1 MIQRFLISVTVL
13 LLFFSG
19 IGAFPARADVLTVKV
34 GVYENAPKV
43 FTSESGK
50 PSGIFIDIIESI
62 AKSEGWDLRYVAG
75 TFAEGLDRL
84 TRGEIDL
91 MPDVAYTSDRD
102 KLFAFHKVAVLSSWS
117 QIYAARGSGIRSIVD
132 LNGKRIAVLERSV
145 QQETF
150 NRLTNGFGIQITIIT
165 ASDYKTMFERVARGE
180 VDAAIT
186 NRFYGLMHAK
196 KAGLEDTAIIFEPSD
211 LFFAA
216 TRNDPKR
223 LLNSIDSRLS
233 DLKKDSQ
240 SEYYASLKRWTS
252 EEVRFKLPAWLQ
264 ILGLVLGIALLLS
277 LAGSFILKHQVDTRT
292 RELRT
297 SEQKYRELVQNANS
311 IILRWNRAGEI
322 TFLNEFGQN
331 FFGYSEAEILGRH
344 VVGTIVPE
352 SESTGRDLSPLMD
365 EICARPEEFENN
377 INENMLRNG
386 DRVWISWTNKI
397 VKNNAGQVLE
407 ILSIG
412 SDITERKQTEEELDK
427 HRLHLEEMVN
437 ERTVELKAKQTE
449 LEAANNKLKDLDRL
463 KSMFIASMSHEL
475 RTPLNSIIGF
485 TGIILQG
492 MTGEINAEQ
501 RDQLQRVLKAGKHLL
516 ALITDV
522 IDISKIEAGKIEAYA
537 EEFPLD
543 SVINDALSEL
553 KLPIKEKGLEIGVSM
568 IPEKIILKTDRKR
581 LFQCVLN
588 YLSNAVKYSEK
599 GTITIL
605 AEEKGDKMQ
614 IKVTDTGIGIK
625 EEDLSRLFQ
634 SFIRLDSNLRM
645 TVSGTGLG
653 LYLTKKLAT
662 EVLGGEVSVTSTYGK
677 GSTFMLS
684 IPKNL
689 RNKTDQEILP
699 Q

>member
-1 MIQRFLISVTVL
+1 M
-13 LLFFSG
+13 
-19 IGAFPARADVLTVKV
+19 KV

>member
-1 MIQRFLISVTVL
+1 MQRFLLMASVI
-13 LLFFSG
+13 LLFYSS
-19 IGAFPARADVLTVKV
+19 IAALPARADVLTVRV

-50 PSGIFIDIIESI
+50 PSGIFIDIIEAI
-62 AKSEGWDLRYVAG
+62 AKSEGWDLRYVPG

-132 LNGKRIAVLERSV
+132 LSGKRIAVLERSV

-150 NRLTNGFGIQITIIT
+150 NRLTSSFGIQITIIT
-165 ASDYKTMFERVARGE
+165 VSDYKTMFERVARGE

-223 LLNSIDSRLS
+223 LLNSIDSHLS

-252 EEVRFKLPAWLQ
+252 EEVRFNLPAWLQ
-264 ILGLVLGIALLLS
+264 ILGLVLGIALLMS
-277 LAGSFILKHQVDTRT
+277 LAGGFILKHQVDTRT

-322 TFLNEFGQN
+322 TFLNEFGQH
-331 FFGYSEAEILGRH
+331 FFGYSETDILGRH

-365 EICARPEEFENN
+365 EICAHPEEFENN

-397 VKNNAGQVLE
+397 VTNNEGQVME

-412 SDITERKQTEEELDK
+412 SDITERMQTEKELEKYRHRLEELVK
-427 HRLHLEEMVN
+427 
-437 ERTVELKAKQTE
+437 ERTADLEAKQKE

-492 MTGEINAEQ
+492 MTGEINDEQ
-501 RDQLQRVLKAGKHLL
+501 RDQLQRVSRAGKHLL
-516 ALITDV
+516 SLITDV
-522 IDISKIEAGKIEAYA
+522 IDISKIEAGKIEPYA
-537 EEFPLD
+537 EEFTVD

-553 KLPIKEKGLEIGVSM
+553 KLPIKEKGLEVEVDSTPI
-568 IPEKIILKTDRKR
+568 KLKTDRKR

-588 YLSNAVKYSEK
+588 YISNAVKYTEK
-599 GTITIL
+599 GKIAVI
-605 AEEKGDKMQ
+605 AEEKGDTMQ
-614 IKVTDTGIGIK
+614 ITVTDTGIGIK
-625 EEDLSRLFQ
+625 EEDIPRLFQ
-634 SFIRLDSNLRM
+634 SFIRLDSSLRM

-662 EVLGGEVSVTSTYGK
+662 DVLGGEVSVISTYGK

-684 IPKNL
+684 IPKDL
-689 RNKTDQEILP
+689 KSKSVEDPLSR
-699 Q
+699 